1 MTETNHDDVSEGAHL
16 PSLAGVRA
24 DAAVRGR
31 GRPEEPHQ
39 LRHGPKHFQEP
50 AEGNHLSCYPRIIF
64 IMSMV
69 NGKFSALFRASAP
82 RCPRCRGWWRTSMT
96 RPPTSR
102 PTVSPSPGRSSSG

>member
-1 MTETNHDDVSEGAHL
+1 MTETNHDHVSEGAHL

-64 IMSMV
+64 ILSTIKMV
-69 NGKFSALFRASAP
+69 KFPLCSELQRLAVPAAEA
-82 RCPRCRGWWRTSMT
+82 G
-96 RPPTSR
+96 
-102 PTVSPSPGRSSSG
+102 GGHQ

>member
-1 MTETNHDDVSEGAHL
+1 MAETNHDDVSEGAHL

-50 AEGNHLSCYPRIIF
+50 AEGNHLSCFPRIIF
-64 IMSMV
+64 ILSTIKLV
-69 NGKFSALFRASAP
+69 YFHYSNLCSELQRLAVPAAEAG
-82 RCPRCRGWWRTSMT
+82 G
-96 RPPTSR
+96 
-102 PTVSPSPGRSSSG
+102 GHQ

>member
-64 IMSMV
+64 IMSV
-69 NGKFSALFRASAP
+69 NFPLCSELQRLAVPAAEAG
-82 RCPRCRGWWRTSMT
+82 G
-96 RPPTSR
+96 
-102 PTVSPSPGRSSSG
+102 GHQ

>member
-50 AEGNHLSCYPRIIF
+50 AEGNHLSCYPVIF
-64 IMSMV
+64 IMSTIGMV
-69 NGKFSALFRASAP
+69 NFPLCSELQRLAVPAAEAG
-82 RCPRCRGWWRTSMT
+82 G
-96 RPPTSR
+96 
-102 PTVSPSPGRSSSG
+102 GHQ